1 MGSQDEEAKE
11 QVVDEHEDA
20 NKTKDKAMDKD
31 EAGLRIW
38 TGGRIRKS
46 LEMRMRT
53 ETKIT
58 VKTETK
64 LKCTV
69 TGFPPSLA
77 AYGERRTSY
86 S

>member
-31 EAGLRIW
+31 EAGPRKW
-38 TGGRIRKS
+38 TGRRIRKS
-46 LEMRMRT
+46 LEMRMRR

-58 VKTETK
+58 LRTERK
-64 LKCTV
+64 LKGTV
-69 TGFPPSLA
+69 TGFPPFLA
-77 AYGERRTSY
+77 AYGERRGSY
-86 S
+86 A